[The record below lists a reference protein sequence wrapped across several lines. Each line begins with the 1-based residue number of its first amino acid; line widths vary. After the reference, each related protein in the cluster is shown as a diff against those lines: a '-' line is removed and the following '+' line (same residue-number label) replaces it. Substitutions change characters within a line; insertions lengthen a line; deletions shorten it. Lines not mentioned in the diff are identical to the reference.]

1 MYFTFSNHGW
11 QGLIPFTNNFI
22 LPWLVTNWLYDAF
35 SKLCAAV
42 LLSGEYG
49 CLKLL
54 SCFEQ
59 HGDKINGNFA
69 LEQY

>member
-1 MYFTFSNHGW
+1 MDGRDSSLLQITLYCSW
-11 QGLIPFTNNFI
+11 S
-22 LPWLVTNWLYDAF
+22 VTNWLRDAF

-42 LLSGEYG
+42 LHSGEYG

-59 HGDKINGNFA
+59 DGDKINGNFA